1 MNPNRT
7 MDNVNRQ
14 KTKNTKY
21 VLKCLRPPQND
32 RKLIV
37 FALQSSQNKN
47 IVPVNPGVWYGS
59 EHLINR
65 SLFVSALS
73 KTGV

>member
-7 MDNVNRQ
+7 MGNVNRQ

-21 VLKCLRPPQND
+21 VLKCLND

-37 FALQSSQNKN
+37 FAFQSSQNKN
-47 IVPVNPGVWYGS
+47 IVPVNPGVWYRR

-65 SLFVSALS
+65 SLFVSALAQ
-73 KTGV
+73 TDV